1 MAPTSFTHRPC
12 AGLVDRLFGVA
23 GRVATRPWARGFCIV
38 VAVFLMVL
46 GPATAGTRLA
56 LVLGNS
62 RYQNVP
68 QLENPANDAQDLAQA
83 LRGLGFDV
91 IEQRDASRD
100 AMAKA
105 VHDFSDRLPGAEVAL
120 FFYAGHGLQMNGE
133 NYLVPVDAKIQNAAD
148 VRFNTINLADIQQEM
163 ESNGRT
169 NIIILDAC
177 RDNPF
182 ADRLAQSGRS
192 LGSRG
197 LVRMD
202 AAAQGSLIVYSTQP
216 NNVALDG
223 AGRNSPFTAA
233 LLRRVATPGLEVRQM
248 ISRVRGDVLAATDQK
263 QTPWD
268 SSSLVG
274 DVYLAGAPADT
285 APPPPA
291 AAPVVL
297 AQVPAAPVPAR
308 QAVPVAEADN
318 DCDRYAALRLPGT
331 SAGGPEP
338 TDADWIRI
346 VASCQAEVQA
356 NPGVLRFTYELGR
369 AQDRAK
375 NYIEAVHDYRMV
387 VDAGFSEAMVDL
399 GTKYYFGQGVLQ
411 SYPIAFDYMTK
422 AAAAGSIRAL
432 ANMAAMYSDGRGV
445 PKDDAKGLD
454 LAERAV
460 EAGNPFG
467 LKIIAT
473 HYFNGAGV
481 PRDYKMAAQYLQ
493 QAADLGNGQAL
504 KLLAAMYDSGYL
516 GAPNPS
522 KAAELRLQAQRV
534 DPSSPDQ
541 PPLPALRQTP
551 MPAARAAPPR
561 RYVIYHYNPA
571 WQAAPGDTSCCP
583 NNMLICPLGRHF
595 CGH

>member
-1 MAPTSFTHRPC
+1 MAPPC
-12 AGLVDRLFGVA
+12 RSLGLG
-23 GRVATRPWARGFCIV
+23 V
-38 VAVFLMVL
+38 VAVLAL
-46 GPATAGTRLA
+46 LLLTLHPAAAAKRLA

-62 RYQNVP
+62 KYQNVP
-68 QLENPANDAQDLAQA
+68 ALENPANDAEDFAAA
-83 LRGLGFDV
+83 LRRLGFDV
-91 IEQRDASRD
+91 IEQRDASRE

-105 VHDFSDRLPGAEVAL
+105 VHDFSEQLAGAEVAL

-133 NYLVPVDAKIQNAAD
+133 NYLIPVDAKIQSAAD
-148 VRFNTINLADIQQEM
+148 VRFNTIDLTDIQQEM
-163 ESNGRT
+163 EGSGRT

-182 ADRLAQSGRS
+182 ADKLAQSGRS

-197 LVRMD
+197 LVRLD

-216 NNVALDG
+216 NNIALDG
-223 AGRNSPFTAA
+223 SGRNSPFTAA
-233 LLRRVATPGLEVRQM
+233 LLKHVATPGLEVRQM
-248 ISRVRGDVLAATDQK
+248 ISRVRGDVLAATDKK

-274 DVYLAGAPADT
+274 DVYLANAAAGAAPIAAIPPADT
-285 APPPPA
+285 AVANAAPPSPAPDLSGQAPLSRNSAPA
-291 AAPVVL
+291 AA
-297 AQVPAAPVPAR
+297 
-308 QAVPVAEADN
+308 AEN
-318 DCDRYAALRLPGT
+318 ECDRYAALRMATIATATEPT
-331 SAGGPEP
+331 P
-338 TDADWIRI
+338 TDADWVRI
-346 VASCQAEVQA
+346 AGVCQALVQA
-356 NPGVLRFTYELGR
+356 NPGVMRYVYQLAR
-369 AQDRAK
+369 AQDHTK
-375 NYIEAVHDYRMV
+375 NYTEAVRNYRV
-387 VDAGFSEAMVDL
+387 VAEAGFPEAMNDL
-399 GTKYYFGQGVLQ
+399 GAEYYLGHGVLQ
-411 SYPIAFDYMTK
+411 SYPTAFDYISK
-422 AAAAGSIRAL
+422 AAAAGSFRAL

-445 PKDDAKGLD
+445 AKDDAKSLD

-460 EAGNPFG
+460 DAGSSFA

-504 KLLAAMYDSGYL
+504 KLLAAMYESGYL
-516 GAPNPS
+516 GPPDPA
-522 KAAELRLQAQRV
+522 KASELRLQAQRV
-534 DPSSPDQ
+534 DPTSPDQ
-541 PPLPALRQTP
+541 PPLPMLRQTP
-551 MPAARAAPPR
+551 IAHAAPASHR